1 MLQSDQP
8 APQRRQLLEDL
19 RARAQAGQPPSP
31 DEVAQALTQARAQVA
46 DLAAGLAGADEAG
59 LAAYEQALL
68 LCMDLTM
75 LGLELARRHG
85 PAYLPL
91 PGQPL

>member
-1 MLQSDQP
+1 MPQPDQP
-8 APQRRQLLEDL
+8 TPLARLLPADL

-31 DEVAQALTQARAQVA
+31 QEMAQALAQARAGVA
-46 DLAAGLAGADEAG
+46 ALAAGLDHADEAG
-59 LAAYEQALL
+59 LAAYEAALL
-68 LCMDLTM
+68 ACMDLTM
-75 LGLELARRHG
+75 LSLDLARAFG